1 MGYKIRLKEQGNYL
15 IEVLRKESH
24 NRYHL
29 DWTIDLGND
38 THVICKQLY
47 QNTKLIVY
55 DWSGLLRIYD
65 ISTKTLL
72 FQKDFE
78 TRISTGIKI
87 IHRKGCIAIAYT
99 CRKDKEKW
107 LEVLSLDDYSTT
119 ARYELPRETS
129 GDFFQLGINDEF
141 LFYYNDNDDLGSTKW
156 QHGYFKLDSET
167 GNISKFPLPNPQR
180 DEFEPRTPWL
190 NPELRV
196 GVMPCWDKVEIKQNE
211 AGENLFVYKLSIFSL
226 DDFSIINT
234 FPVREFRSNE
244 LSCQDYYCEE
254 MEEGL
259 MKKEFK
265 TGVYQEAQNDFIE
278 NLNSLVFDNETY
290 TFWLCFRGGIMINVG
305 YNGTTS
311 AQFEPESHP
320 GNICKGRD
328 EFFHC
333 YIHSW
338 NKEEFILKEHW
349 DLYRFEITEEDLK
362 STEKTVYKPL
372 KRKEKIEVILS
383 EDDKIKQAE
392 QGKVVIEVEDLET
405 PEGYLNALD
414 QMVELTKDISA
425 IQSGGYLIF
434 RVKDKKGNVEQDDC
448 FFKKAVTHPGA
459 KEKINQVI
467 NQFVAYDRADGLY
480 IDCETTA
487 LAYAVLELAKA
498 GEEYAETAKNYFFT
512 IDMEH
517 DVFNQEEL
525 VPTLCE
531 LYPENPHIKVIDKF
545 LREYHGCE

>member
-1 MGYKIRLKEQGNYL
+1 MEYKIRLKEQGNYL

-38 THVICKQLY
+38 THVICKELY

-55 DWSGLLRIYD
+55 DWHGLLRIYD

-87 IHRKGCIAIAYT
+87 IPSKGCIAIAYT
-99 CRKDKEKW
+99 CRNDKKKW
-107 LEVLSLDDYSTT
+107 LEVLSLDDYLTT
-119 ARYELPRETS
+119 ARYELPSEAS

-141 LFYYNDNDDLGSTKW
+141 LFYYNDNADLGSTKW
-156 QHGYFKLDSET
+156 QHGYFRLDPET

-211 AGENLFVYKLSIFSL
+211 AGENLFVYKLSVFSL

-234 FPVREFRSNE
+234 FPVREFKSHE
-244 LSCQDYYCEE
+244 LGCQDYSCKE
-254 MEEGL
+254 MAESL
-259 MKKEFK
+259 LKNDFYSSK
-265 TGVYQEAQNDFIE
+265 YQEAQKEFIE
-278 NLNSLVFDNETY
+278 NLNSLVFDNENY
-290 TFWLCFRGGIMINVG
+290 KFWICFRAGILINVG
-305 YNGTTS
+305 YNGDTS
-311 AQFEPESHP
+311 SQFEPASHP
-320 GNICKGRD
+320 HSIKEGRD
-328 EFFHC
+328 EFFHS

-338 NKEEFILKEHW
+338 DREGFILNEHW
-349 DLYRFEITEEDLK
+349 YYYRFNITEEDLK
-362 STEKTVYKPL
+362 STEKIVYKPL
-372 KRKEKIEVILS
+372 SIAEKIEVILS
-383 EDDKIKQAE
+383 EEDKIKQAE
-392 QGKVVIEVEDLET
+392 RGKVVIEVEDLET
-405 PEGYLNALD
+405 PGGYLNALD
-414 QMVELTKDISA
+414 QMIELTKDIDA

-434 RVKDKKGNVEQDDC
+434 RIKDKKGNVEQDDP
-448 FFKKAVTHPGA
+448 FFKNALTHPGA

-467 NQFVAYDRADGLY
+467 RQFIAYENAEYLY

-498 GEEYAETAKNYFFT
+498 DEGYVETARFYLSH

-517 DVFNQEEL
+517 DVFNQEVL
-525 VPTLCE
+525 VPVLCE
-531 LYPENPHIKVIDKF
+531 LYPENHHVKAMKQKMEF
-545 LREYHGCE
+545 